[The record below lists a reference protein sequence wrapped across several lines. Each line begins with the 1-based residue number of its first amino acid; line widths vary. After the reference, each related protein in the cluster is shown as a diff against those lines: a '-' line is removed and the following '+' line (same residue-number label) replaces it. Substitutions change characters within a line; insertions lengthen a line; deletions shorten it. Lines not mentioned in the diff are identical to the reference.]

1 MLKSVEYIVRDLVFL
16 TNQKLTSSV
25 VGHLKKYHKLLARTC
40 QIGWSKFYISI
51 ATKELQGASSAQH
64 NLILSL

>member
-1 MLKSVEYIVRDLVFL
+1 M
-16 TNQKLTSSV
+16 NQKLASSI
-25 VGHLKKYHKLLARTC
+25 VGHLKKYLKPLARTY

-51 ATKELQGASSAQH
+51 ATKVLQGASSAQH